1 MTSLIN
7 RPVPGGALPVAQGT
21 KRTNPL
27 ANVFDELINFA
38 RSRSLFMLHYCTGC
52 GAIELPPAMTSRF
65 DMERLGIQPMVSPR
79 QADILLVTGYVA
91 VKTLKRVILTY
102 EQMGSPKYVIGIC
115 SCTVNGGMYWQS
127 YATAKK
133 LNDYLPVDIYI
144 AGCMPRPEAV
154 IAGLRDLI
162 DNIKRGEA
170 NSWKDYYQRYDYYLG
185 NQQRLFGEDWQT
197 PTDVISESR
206 HYGLFGPETLG
217 QHTALLQ
224 QHTKP
229 LEALEMKIE
238 IPELERPRRS

>member
-1 MTSLIN
+1 MS
-7 RPVPGGALPVAQGT
+7 ALDKIAIREERRAAVDTG

-27 ANVFDELINFA
+27 ANVFDELVRFC
-38 RSRSLFMLHYCTGC
+38 RSRSMFLLHYCTGC

-79 QADILLVTGYVA
+79 QADILLITGYVS

-102 EQMGSPKYVIGIC
+102 EQMTAPKYVVGIC

-154 IAGLRDLI
+154 ITGMRELME
-162 DNIKRGEA
+162 NIKTDEA
-170 NSWKDYYQRYDYYLG
+170 QAWKDYYRYYDHYLG
-185 NQQRLFGEDWQT
+185 NQQRLFGENWQT
-197 PTDVISESR
+197 PTDIIAEAR
-206 HYGLFGPETLG
+206 HYDLLGHHTLG
-217 QHTALLQ
+217 EHTALLE
-224 QHTKP
+224 QHRKP
-229 LEALEMKIE
+229 LEALEMKLE
-238 IPELERPRRS
+238 IPELQRR